1 MNKELQDL
9 LENNPAIWR
18 ASDRGTTIPRGV
30 TTGYPELDAILPG
43 RGWPKN
49 ALVEMIAPRWGVGE
63 MQLLLPLMKSAT
75 QDGRWVLLIS
85 PPFVPYAPA
94 LASAGV
100 DINRVVVVR
109 ADSSC
114 KDALWSIEKALQNSA
129 CAMVLAWSN
138 WMPNG
143 MVRRLQL
150 AAEAGKTLGILFRQ
164 FEMKNSPVSIRLE
177 ISPSFEG
184 VRVKTLKARGTHHYH
199 TAHLNLHEPFRKYAT
214 LTCFHG

>member
-30 TTGYPELDAILPG
+30 TSGYPELDAILPG
-43 RGWPKN
+43 QGWPKN
-49 ALVEMIAPRWGVGE
+49 TLVEMIIPRWGVGE
-63 MQLLLPLMKSAT
+63 MQLLLPLMKSVT
-75 QDGRWVLLIS
+75 QDGRWILLIS

-94 LASAGV
+94 LVSAGI
-100 DINRVVVVR
+100 DINRVVVLR
-109 ADSSC
+109 AESSC
-114 KDALWSIEKALQNSA
+114 KDVLWNIEKALQGSA

-177 ISPSFEG
+177 ISPSVEG
-184 VRVKTLKARGTHHYH
+184 GSRQNTQGARYWYSSLPRCPLKPARR
-199 TAHLNLHEPFRKYAT
+199 A
-214 LTCFHG
+214 CQ